1 MDMRKLFLAACLSLI
16 CSISATAQKDTVFTR
31 TIYNSEYDL
40 YITMNFTDKNITL
53 KHQEFMGEMAG
64 YLGDYKDFRTWLI
77 VDAEITSPTTATL
90 QMCNDEC
97 SEDLTATLT
106 LLDNGTYK
114 LHQGEGSTLKVA
126 RNRKWQKLP
135 KELTFTTKRVVK
147 KEKNK

>member
-1 MDMRKLFLAACLSLI
+1 MRNGLLTIFFSII
-16 CSISATAQKDTVFTR
+16 CHAQIFAQNDTVFTR
-31 TIYNSEYDL
+31 TIYNSDYDL
-40 YITMNFTDKNITL
+40 YIKMNFTDKNVTL

-64 YLGDYKDFRTWLI
+64 YMGDYKDFRTWLI

-97 SEDLTATLT
+97 SEDLEATLT
-106 LLDNGTYK
+106 LQENGTYK

-135 KELTFTTKRVVK
+135 KELTFTTKRMVK
-147 KEKNK
+147 KEKKK